1 MLKSFNIADHKLV
14 ECPDDTGQVLLFI
27 NPDEE
32 EKKFLITKRN
42 IDEHTLQSA
51 LDPDELARLEFEPE
65 HAAVILKMPKNYSAV
80 ETFLFRVSSFGMF
93 WFKDQLIIA
102 VSDSVNFFERKHFN
116 KVSSVSDVALKII
129 YASIIHYV
137 EHLKIINAI
146 AEEIEQKINK
156 SMENRHLLNMF
167 TLQKSLVYYLNAI
180 NSNSA
185 VIDKIKINASRFN
198 LTTENLELLDDL
210 IIESNQCY
218 KQAEIYTNIL
228 AGLMDARAS
237 IVNNNLNLLMKTLN
251 IITIGIMVPTFVVSA
266 FSMNV
271 HIPLSEN
278 PFAFWIIMA
287 LACVSVVMFFFLGR
301 FKKW

>member
-1 MLKSFNIADHKLV
+1 MHKSFAIVDYKLS
-14 ECPDDTGQVLLFI
+14 ECAEDSAQVQLYI
-27 NPDEE
+27 NPDDE
-32 EKKFLITKRN
+32 EKKFLIQKKN
-42 IDEHTLQSA
+42 IDEHTLLSA
-51 LDPDELARLEFEPE
+51 LDPDELSRLEFEPE
-65 HAAVILKMPKNYSAV
+65 HAAVILKVPKNYSAK
-80 ETFLFRVSSFGMF
+80 ETFFFGVSSFGMF
-93 WFKDQLIIA
+93 WFKEQLIIA
-102 VSDSVNFFERKHFN
+102 ASDKVNFFERKHFN
-116 KVSSVSDVALKII
+116 KVSSVSDVALKTI

-156 SMENRHLLNMF
+156 SMENRHLINMF

-185 VIDKIKINASRFN
+185 VIDKIRINASRIN
-198 LTTENLELLDDL
+198 LTTENLELLEDL
-210 IIESNQCY
+210 TIESNQCY

-237 IVNNNLNLLMKTLN
+237 IVSNNLNLLMKTLN

-271 HIPLSEN
+271 RIPLSEWEN
-278 PFAFWIIMA
+278 AFWIIMG
-287 LACVSVVMFFFLGR
+287 LAGFSVFLFLVLGR